1 MREPVA
7 LSALAARCGGRHVG
21 TEAWLRGASIDSRT
35 VSAGDLFV
43 AFEGARVDGH
53 DFAAD
58 ALAAGAAA
66 LLVSRELPLAAPQ
79 CVLADPQAGLGVF
92 GRMNREGYEGTLIGI
107 TGSAGKTSAKNLLA
121 AILGRA
127 GNVVATAGN
136 LNNELGVPLTLLRL
150 APDTEYAVVEMGCGK
165 PGDIRYLASL
175 AQPQIGVVLNA
186 APAHLEFFGSVA
198 DIAATKGELFDDL
211 GAGDLAVM
219 NGDQVF
225 AADWAARAAP
235 ARVLRFGYAPELDYR
250 AVDVVSEGFAGSR
263 FRLVGPQGELA
274 LSVRLPGEGGVMNAL
289 AAATVALELGISP
302 DTVAAGVASAVPEA
316 GRGRAQRLAGGAVV
330 VDDAYNANPLA
341 VAAAVAM
348 LAASPGPH
356 TLVLG
361 DMLELGPE
369 AARFHAEVGEQCRAA
384 GIETLVTVGAL
395 AAHAVTG
402 YGAGARHFASVDALL
417 DALASLP
424 MSGTLLVKASRGARL
439 ERVVAALC
447 EQGGGPC

>member
-7 LSALAARCGGRHVG
+7 LSVLSARCGGRHIG
-21 TEAWLRGASIDSRT
+21 DEAWLRGASIDSRQ

-43 AFEGARVDGH
+43 AFDGARVDGH

-66 LLVSRELPLAAPQ
+66 VMVARELPLAAPQ
-79 CVLADPQAGLGVF
+79 CVVADPQVGLGVL
-92 GRMNREGYEGTLIGI
+92 GRMSREGYEGTLIGI

-127 GNVVATAGN
+127 GNVVATEGN

-150 APDTEYAVVEMGCGK
+150 GRETEYAVVEMGCGK

-175 AQPQIGVVLNA
+175 AKPQIGVVLNA

-198 DIAATKGELFDDL
+198 GIAATKGELFDDL
-211 GAGDLAVM
+211 GAGDLAVL
-219 NGDQVF
+219 NGDQDF

-235 ARVLRFGYAPELDYR
+235 ARVLRFGYGPELDYR
-250 AVDVVSEGFAGSR
+250 ATDVVSEGFVGSH
-263 FRLVGPQGELA
+263 FRLLGPQGDLA

-316 GRGRAQRLAGGAVV
+316 GRGRAHTLASGAVV

-361 DMLELGPE
+361 DMLELGPD
-369 AARFHAEVGEQCRAA
+369 AARFHAAVGEQCRQA

-395 AAHAVTG
+395 AAHAG
-402 YGAGARHFASVDALL
+402 AGFGAGARHFDSVDALL

-424 MSGTLLVKASRGARL
+424 MTGTLLVKASRGARL